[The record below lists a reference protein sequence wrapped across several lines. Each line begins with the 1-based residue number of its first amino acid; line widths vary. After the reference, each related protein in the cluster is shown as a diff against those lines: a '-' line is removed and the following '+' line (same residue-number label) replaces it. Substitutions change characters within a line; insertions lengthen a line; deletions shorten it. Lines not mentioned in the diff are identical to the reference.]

1 MKIDSITIKGFRC
14 FGDRPETVKLS
25 DGITAFVGANGSGKT
40 AVLEALLR
48 VFGITTKQRTILRT
62 DFHTSLDEDSSTR
75 ELYIEIRIV
84 FPGLSKDTLEKDP
97 GVPVCF
103 NKMVV
108 YEPNGTPIVRVRL
121 EAEWIDDGIGT
132 DGDIEQKLYWVQ
144 TANESPT
151 KEDKIACLS
160 ADRAKIQVHY
170 IPAIRDP
177 SSQLTSNSG
186 AMIGRLVKA
195 IEWSSTTQDSIQ
207 ATSEKIREVFGKE
220 SAINTINQTIESRWK
235 ELHSDNFD
243 AKPELNIASRKFED
257 IVSKLNI
264 VFSPTEFNGERDL
277 DALSDGQKSL
287 FYFSLVASI
296 FEIERK
302 LIDKTNEPT
311 KNEIDD
317 QDNQENADINEYK
330 STGFHANRIQ
340 IPALTIFAFEE
351 PENHLD
357 PYFLSRIIKQVQSIV
372 DKYPAQAQAVITS
385 HSPAILGRIE
395 PEEIRHFRLKSNSRT
410 VSIKEIKLPDNA
422 EQEAKYV
429 REAVKAYPELYFAK
443 FVILG
448 EGDSEQI
455 LLPKLASAIDLD
467 VDPAFVA
474 IVPLGGRHVNHFWKL
489 LDDLEIPYATLLDL
503 DIEREGGGWG
513 RIKYALKQLSDL
525 CKNSEFVFKYPHS
538 KGNEYEITSEELEK
552 LHEKLETIDKN
563 LLTHLEEKF
572 GVFYSYPLDIDM
584 MMLSCFP
591 DSYKSD
597 SGPRIPDKDKD
608 ENKYNSYIDGAKKTV
623 LRDKADLSKHPELKE
638 LEELLP
644 WYRYLFLG
652 KSKPLT
658 HIQALSEIKKSG
670 EKEQKN
676 LLREKMPP
684 VLARLLEHTN
694 KKINADKTI

>member
-14 FGDRPETVKLS
+14 FGDIPKTIKLS

-48 VFGITTKQRTILRT
+48 VFGITAKERTILRT
-62 DFHTSLDEDSSTR
+62 DFHTSSGIADEDSSTR

-84 FPGLSKDTLEKDP
+84 FPGLSKDTPEQDP

-103 NKMVV
+103 NHMVV
-108 YEPNGTPIVRVRL
+108 FEPNGIPIVRVRL
-121 EAEWIDDGIGT
+121 EAKWIDDGT
-132 DGDIEQKLYWVQ
+132 VDGDIEQKLFWIP
-144 TANESPT
+144 TPNELPT
-151 KEDKIACLS
+151 EQEKIICLPT
-160 ADRAKIQVHY
+160 DRARIQVHY

-177 SSQLTSNSG
+177 SSQLTSSSG
-186 AMIGRLVKA
+186 AMIGRLLKA
-195 IEWSSTTQDSIQ
+195 IEWSSATQESIKS
-207 ATSEKIREVFGKE
+207 TSKQIREVFGKE

-277 DALSDGQKSL
+277 DALSDGQRSL

-302 LIDKTNEPT
+302 LIDKTNKPA
-311 KNEIDD
+311 KNGIDD
-317 QDNQENADINEYK
+317 RANLDINEDK
-330 STGFHANRIQ
+330 FTGFHTNRIPTQ
-340 IPALTIFAFEE
+340 ALTIFAFEE
-351 PENHLD
+351 PENHLA

-372 DKYPAQAQAVITS
+372 NKYPAQAVITS

-395 PEEIRHFRLKSNSRT
+395 PEEIRHFRLDIQSRT
-410 VSIKEIKLPDNA
+410 AIIKEIKLPSNA

-455 LLPKLASAIDLD
+455 LLPKLASAMELD

-489 LDDLEIPYATLLDL
+489 LNDLKIPYATLLDL

-513 RIKYALKQLSDL
+513 RIKYALKQLLELD
-525 CKNSEFVFKYPHS
+525 KYPIS
-538 KGNEYEITSEELEK
+538 VLKYNDEQEITDEELEK
-552 LHEKLETIDKN
+552 FHEKNESIDKN
-563 LLTHLEEKF
+563 LLKHLEENF
-572 GVFYSYPLDIDM
+572 GVFYSQPLDIDM
-584 MMLSCFP
+584 MMLSLFL
-591 DSYKSD
+591 DFYKSD
-597 SGPRIPDKDKD
+597 SGLRIPDKDKD
-608 ENKYNSYIDGAKKTV
+608 EDKYNSYIDGAKKTV

-652 KSKPLT
+652 KSKPST
-658 HIQALSEIKKSG
+658 HIQALCKIESSD
-670 EKEQKN
+670 KEN
-676 LLREKMPP
+676 LLRDKMPP
-684 VLARLLEHTN
+684 VLKRLLKYTN
-694 KKINADKTI
+694 DKISADKTI